1 MGALIQSLW
10 CLNLVFYFWGCPTL
24 AWLHKNE
31 IRKSFTLPQMHVFH
45 HCQVLVRWNCISKT
59 IQGMLKIFVLRKCIN
74 WFSGAFQNS
83 NPKFHN
89 LMIIHFSLK
98 FIYSNWW
105 QIYWKYPLNK
115 VYREP
120 DLHYLVPQEFLLPW
134 LPTVRQMGPNF
145 WHHCNAFTSNIAH
158 LLIYHYPYYDCCWT
172 HRAPAS
178 LVSTGSSFP
187 NIFPPQKTEKLHTA
201 TLEFNNVPISQSK
214 RQKKLFRASRLRAKV
229 QFGLKVSPTER
240 HPAGTQG
247 IKTFSFTPAALV
259 QTYKIFKNGFCCPG
273 SSVK

>member
-1 MGALIQSLW
+1 MW

-31 IRKSFTLPQMHVFH
+31 IRKSFALPQLHVFH
-45 HCQVLVRWNCISKT
+45 HCQVLVRWNYNSKT
-59 IQGMLKIFVLRKCIN
+59 IQGLLKIFVLRKCIYS
-74 WFSGAFQNS
+74 FSGAFQNS

-89 LMIIHFSLK
+89 LTIIHFSLK

-158 LLIYHYPYYDCCWT
+158 LLFI
-172 HRAPAS
+172 S
-178 LVSTGSSFP
+178 LYLLWLLLDP
-187 NIFPPQKTEKLHTA
+187 
-201 TLEFNNVPISQSK
+201 
-214 RQKKLFRASRLRAKV
+214 
-229 QFGLKVSPTER
+229 
-240 HPAGTQG
+240 
-247 IKTFSFTPAALV
+247 
-259 QTYKIFKNGFCCPG
+259 
-273 SSVK
+273 